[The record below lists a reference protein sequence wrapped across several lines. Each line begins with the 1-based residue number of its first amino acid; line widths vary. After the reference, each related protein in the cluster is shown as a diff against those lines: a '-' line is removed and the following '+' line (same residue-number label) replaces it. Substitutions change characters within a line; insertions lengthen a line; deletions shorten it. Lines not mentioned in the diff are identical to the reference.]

1 MRLRGHSLPSGVGCG
16 VGVGVGVTT
25 GGGEVD
31 FVEGIDDVDGVV
43 LFVVVDSDGVD
54 DGVGGSTHCMN

>member
-16 VGVGVGVTT
+16 VGIRVDVTT
-25 GGGEVD
+25 GGGAVD
-31 FVEGIDDVDGVV
+31 LVEGIDGVDGVV
-43 LFVVVDSDGVD
+43 LFVVVDSVWVD